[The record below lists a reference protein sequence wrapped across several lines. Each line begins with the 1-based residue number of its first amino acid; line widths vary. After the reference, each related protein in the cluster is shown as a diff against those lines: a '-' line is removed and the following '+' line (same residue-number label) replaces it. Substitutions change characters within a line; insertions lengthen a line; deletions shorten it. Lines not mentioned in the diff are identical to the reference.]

1 MASEALRAMVLAMLE
16 YLRSTGYTSDDVA
29 TMAALPKEQLQQ
41 DSDGLS
47 PSQLQQL
54 WWLIQQRLATSLSL
68 GLRIRPLIL
77 AELERGRVRVEAVAA
92 RLNMSRYTLYKRLK
106 AENLT
111 FARVLEEVRREQA
124 LVYLHDPQRPMVE
137 IADRLGF
144 SELSAFSRAF
154 KRWMGCSPAE
164 FRAGVL
170 ANPGPV

>member
-1 MASEALRAMVLAMLE
+1 MASEALGAMVLAMLE
-16 YLRSTGYTSDDVA
+16 FLRSTGYSHDEVA
-29 TMAALPKEQLQQ
+29 RMAALPRDQLQHNGA
-41 DSDGLS
+41 GLS

-68 GLRIRPLIL
+68 GLRVRPLIL
-77 AELERGRVRVEAVAA
+77 AELERGRVRVEAIAA
-92 RLNMSRYTLYKRLK
+92 QLHMSRHTLYKRLK

-111 FARVLEEVRREQA
+111 FAGILEEVRREQA
-124 LVYLHDPQRPMVE
+124 LVYLQDSRRPMAE

-164 FRAGVL
+164 FRAGAL
-170 ANPGPV
+170 ATQG